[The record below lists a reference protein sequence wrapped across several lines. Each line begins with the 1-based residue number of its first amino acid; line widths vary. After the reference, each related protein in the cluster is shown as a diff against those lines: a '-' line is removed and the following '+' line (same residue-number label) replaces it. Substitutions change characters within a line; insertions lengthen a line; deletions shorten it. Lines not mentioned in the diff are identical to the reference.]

1 MKFFILVSLY
11 KVLLTLVNW
20 INKLQEIVESSG
32 KTVTNFR
39 MGNYNNT
46 FTRILFLSKS
56 KHLQDYHR
64 NLCYYHFYKK
74 LSNESPWIYTHQEL

>member
-32 KTVTNFR
+32 KTGTNFR
-39 MGNYNNT
+39 MGNYSNT

-64 NLCYYHFYKK
+64 NSCYYYFYKK